1 MVKHALS
8 SEKQTQKQSD
18 EKTHFSHIK
27 KKRLPSRKSI
37 SVSVHA
43 ILRILALTVGN
54 QSHRRLYYVSD
65 AGCLGQTVAGSD
77 WNQTSDVCKDVKDDT
92 CLFDPNCWSAEKCT
106 VQEVYDFFVGIRRD
120 VALTWRCHK
129 YLNIQ
134 YKCFPIFRQLLWAA
148 WTSGSAPDS
157 TAQ

>member
-27 KKRLPSRKSI
+27 KKRLTSRKSI

-77 WNQTSDVCKDVKDDT
+77 WNQTSDVCKDVKDDA
-92 CLFDPNCWSAEKCT
+92 CLFDPNSWSAVGGA
-106 VQEVYDFFVGIRRD
+106 VQEVFVGIRD